1 MSPFPLLTVAS
12 LVPAAGWLA
21 FGGIAAA
28 LPVVVWDQIRRV
40 RNRSRDW
47 EQLQRTLES
56 AQAREEVLAAE
67 LRLLYCVLS
76 PGTID
81 DRLRRLQSAT
91 REHDAAEATA
101 VFRNRSGVFALVQSQ
116 ELSLATR
123 QRLSISPGILPQL
136 IRHRVL
142 HRSLI
147 SQSSL
152 ASAAAAGTAAS
163 PLVSGLD
170 AAARAALSDVIL
182 RPIGDPAHPW
192 GVLASFLRHDHE
204 ASSTADEA
212 LWSRVLTL
220 LGDELRR
227 EEHTTQRD
235 SELSVSREI
244 LELRGVVDQH
254 FHGPA
259 QMLLEFLR
267 RLALLADFERVTVHL
282 FGAELTAES
291 SVIRAGAALPRPL
304 GEAWTI
310 AEDRLLPRLARTR
323 GLHIHDA
330 QHLDQSAAPLPFAT
344 VVSVPIE
351 RQDAAVGLLCLTR
364 RSGVH
369 VADADRTLIE
379 WAAQYLVDLLAQ
391 TVDRARVAEEARM
404 DPLTL
409 LPNRRTFDAEFSALL
424 ERAAGR
430 EEAFSL
436 LLLDIDHFKSVN
448 DRRGHPAGDAAL
460 RIVAHVLH
468 RVLTMTRESDQPLAA
483 RYGGE
488 EFAILLPGTDG
499 PGAARIAESL
509 RQAVE
514 RTPIRFEDQEFRVTL
529 SIGAATFPDHARSL
543 QRLLKSADTALY
555 QAKRD
560 GRNRIRTFHT
570 ESVAAGT

>member
-1 MSPFPLLTVAS
+1 MSPFPFLTAAS
-12 LVPAAGWLA
+12 LVPPAGWLA
-21 FGGIAAA
+21 FGGIVAAIPA
-28 LPVVVWDQIRRV
+28 VVWDQVRRV
-40 RNRSRDW
+40 RNRRLAWDRMAHA
-47 EQLQRTLES
+47 LDA
-56 AQAREEVLAAE
+56 AQAGEEILAAE

-101 VFRNRSGVFALVQSQ
+101 VFRNWSGVLTLVQSQ
-116 ELSLATR
+116 ELSAATG
-123 QRLSISPGILPQL
+123 QRLSLSSAVLPQL
-136 IRHRVL
+136 TRHRVL
-142 HRSLI
+142 HRPLI
-147 SQSSL
+147 SQS
-152 ASAAAAGTAAS
+152 AADAVVVTP
-163 PLVSGLD
+163 PLVSGFD

-192 GVLASFLRHDHE
+192 GVLASFLRHDHGPPP
-204 ASSTADEA
+204 TGDES

-282 FGAELTAES
+282 FGAQLTAES
-291 SVIRAGAALPRPL
+291 SVIRAGTALPRPL
-304 GEAWTI
+304 GEAWTV

-330 QHLDQSAAPLPFAT
+330 QHLDQSTVALPFAT
-344 VVSVPIE
+344 VASIPIE
-351 RQDAAVGLLCLTR
+351 RKDAAVGILCLTR
-364 RSGVH
+364 RSGPQ

-379 WAAQYLVDLLAQ
+379 WSARYLVDLLAQ
-391 TVDRARVAEEARM
+391 TVDRARVAEQARM

-409 LPNRRTFDAEFSALL
+409 LPNRRTFDAEFSSLL
-424 ERAAGR
+424 ERAADR
-430 EEAFSL
+430 DEAFSL

-460 RIVAHVLH
+460 RTVAHVLQ
-468 RVLTMTRESDQPLAA
+468 RVLAMTRQSDQPLAS

-488 EFAILLPGTDG
+488 EFAILLPATDG
-499 PGAARIAESL
+499 PGAGRIAESI

-514 RTPIRFEDQEFRVTL
+514 RTPIRFEDHEFRVTI
-529 SIGAATFPDHARSL
+529 SIGAATFPDHARSPE
-543 QRLLKSADTALY
+543 RLLKSADAALY

-560 GRNRIRTFHT
+560 GRNRTRTFQA

>member
-1 MSPFPLLTVAS
+1 MSPFPLLAVAS
-12 LVPAAGWLA
+12 LAPPAGWLA

-28 LPVVVWDQIRRV
+28 IPVVVWDQIRRV

-47 EQLQRTLES
+47 EQLQQSLES
-56 AQAREEVLAAE
+56 ARAREEILAAE

-101 VFRNRSGVFALVQSQ
+101 VFRNRSGVLTLVHSQ
-116 ELSLATR
+116 ELSAATR
-123 QRLSISPGILPQL
+123 QRLSISPAILPQL
-136 IRHRVL
+136 TRHCIL

-147 SQSSL
+147 SQSGP
-152 ASAAAAGTAAS
+152 ASAGAS
-163 PLVSGLD
+163 PLVGGLD
-170 AAARAALSDVIL
+170 AVARAALSDVIL

-204 ASSTADEA
+204 EPSPADEA

-259 QMLLEFLR
+259 QMVLEFLR

-282 FGAELTAES
+282 FGARLTAES

-304 GEAWTI
+304 GEAWI
-310 AEDRLLPRLARTR
+310 LAEDRLLPRLARTR

-330 QHLDQSAAPLPFAT
+330 QHLDQSTAPLPFAT

-364 RSGVH
+364 RSGSH
-369 VADADRTLIE
+369 VADADRSLIE
-379 WAAQYLVDLLAQ
+379 WAARYLVDLLTQ
-391 TVDRARVAEEARM
+391 TVDRARVAEQARL

-424 ERAAGR
+424 ERSGDR

-436 LLLDIDHFKSVN
+436 LLLDIDHFKLVN

-460 RIVAHVLH
+460 QAVAHVLQ
-468 RVLTMTRESDQPLAA
+468 RVLAMTRESDQPLAA

-488 EFAILLPGTDG
+488 EFAILLPATDG
-499 PGAARIAESL
+499 PGAVRIAESI

-529 SIGAATFPDHARSL
+529 SIGAATFPDHARAL

-560 GRNRIRTFHT
+560 GRNRTRTFQA